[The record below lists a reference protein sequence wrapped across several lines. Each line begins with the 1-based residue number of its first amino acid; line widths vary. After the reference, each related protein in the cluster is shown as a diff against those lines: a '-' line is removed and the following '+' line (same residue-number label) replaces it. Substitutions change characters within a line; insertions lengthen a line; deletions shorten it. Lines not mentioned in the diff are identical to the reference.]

1 MLVLQGLHDVIA
13 PPENG
18 RSLKRDHPERV
29 TLVEFADLGHA
40 MARERPDSVANA
52 IIAWAAKLGN

>member
-18 RSLKRDHPERV
+18 RSLKRDHPQRV
-29 TLVEFADLGHA
+29 TLVEFEDLGHS
-40 MARERPDSVANA
+40 MARERPDLVVDA
-52 IIAWAAKLGN
+52 IVGWATRLK

>member
-1 MLVLQGLHDVIA
+1 MLVLQGLHDFIA

-29 TLVEFADLGHA
+29 MLVEFEDLGHS
-40 MARERPDSVANA
+40 MARERPDLVVNA
-52 IIAWAAKLGN
+52 IVGWTKRLK